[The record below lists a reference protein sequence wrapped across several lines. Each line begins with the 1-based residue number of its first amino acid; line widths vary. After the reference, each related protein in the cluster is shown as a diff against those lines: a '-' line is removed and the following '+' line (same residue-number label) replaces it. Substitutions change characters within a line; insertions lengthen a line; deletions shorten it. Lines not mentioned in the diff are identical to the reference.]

1 MGYQYATRA
10 EELTAEREAIR
21 IREEYDANLAA
32 VAAKIAMVTIDTIVR
47 IVIRPGPVAEERE
60 CYEMAQEVRDND
72 ERLTNL
78 ILDVLNVSVGEKLIH
93 KGRKL

>member
-10 EELTAEREAIR
+10 EELAAEREAIR

-78 ILDVLNVSVGEKLIH
+78 ILDVLNVSVEEKLIY